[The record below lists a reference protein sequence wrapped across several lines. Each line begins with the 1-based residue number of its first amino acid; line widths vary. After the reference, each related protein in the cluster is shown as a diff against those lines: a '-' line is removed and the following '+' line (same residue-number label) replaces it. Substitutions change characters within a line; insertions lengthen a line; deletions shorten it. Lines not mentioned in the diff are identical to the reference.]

1 MLTPMAKGFRRFY
14 VRLLAIPLL
23 LGLAFAL
30 ALRGGHTVDAVI
42 IGLLIAFYVALAA
55 FWLRLWKGDRDAFR

>member
-30 ALRGGHTVDAVI
+30 ALREGHTVDAVI

-55 FWLRLWKGDRDAFR
+55 FWLRLWKRDRDASR

>member
-1 MLTPMAKGFRRFY
+1 MLTPMDKGFRRFY
-14 VRLLAIPLL
+14 VQLLAIPLL

-30 ALRGGHTVDAVI
+30 ALRGSHTVDAVI

-55 FWLRLWKGDRDAFR
+55 FWLRLWKRDRDASR